1 MRYQVNLKY
10 QYRLAE
16 YLTLTSFVWFLYLIW
31 LVPFML
37 YWVGLEDDMDR
48 FMNWLI
54 TGTIFNM
61 ILTYP
66 IVKASIKYGPKIT
79 LYWDKL
85 SKKHDKKK
93 RGNISNKTSG
103 RSSLPKGLKSIRA
116 RNNTN
121 KSI

>member
-1 MRYQVNLKY
+1 M
-10 QYRLAE
+10 
-16 YLTLTSFVWFLYLIW
+16 YLIW

-37 YWVGLEDDMDR
+37 YWVGLEDNIDR

-85 SKKHDKKK
+85 SKKHDRNKKK
-93 RGNISNKTSG
+93 GSTISNKTSCWG
-103 RSSLPKGLKSIRA
+103 SLQKWFQSIRTRNNSSKSI
-116 RNNTN
+116 
-121 KSI
+121 